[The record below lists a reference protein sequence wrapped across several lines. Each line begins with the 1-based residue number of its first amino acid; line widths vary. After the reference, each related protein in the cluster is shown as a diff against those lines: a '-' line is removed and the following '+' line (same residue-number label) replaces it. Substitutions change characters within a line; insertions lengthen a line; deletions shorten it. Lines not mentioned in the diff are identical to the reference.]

1 MPGLFEEFKRR
12 NVVRVGIAYVVA
24 SWLLLQVVDLVL
36 DAVAAPDWVMQ
47 VFLLAVAVGFPI
59 ALILSWAFEATPEG
73 IKREK
78 DVDRSQSITPQTG
91 QRLNRVTIV
100 ILIAAVALLL
110 TDKFVLQQDSP
121 ETAALPA
128 VSGPSVTPA
137 TEKSVAVLPFKAMS
151 RGPDDEYFAD
161 GLTEEILNALAQL
174 PELLVTARTSAFH
187 FKDKDLPIQE
197 IAGTLGVS
205 HIVEGSVRRDGERIR
220 ITAQLIRANDGFH
233 LWSNTYDRT
242 SADSFVVQ
250 SDIAE
255 KVAAALDVVLDEAR
269 RAKMRAVGLQDP
281 EAFVAY
287 QKGREL
293 FDEAHGT
300 RLENQNRALAEAN
313 VWFEQ
318 ATRLVPNFSDGY
330 RYHADYYTHLLTS
343 MATFEQPSVEMLTEA
358 ADAAERLEADFN
370 NAVRFAQTE
379 EQRLN
384 ATFDLAF
391 VTGKWRGLS
400 ALIDQVVVQ
409 PGCDAASW
417 LQVATFPFGRVID
430 VLEYSLDSI
439 ECNPLNFG
447 FWQESIRGQLW
458 LGDFDAAIA
467 TAREG
472 LQKIPHESLRDA
484 LVTALIAA
492 GRFDEAETI
501 IDRNL
506 QAEGNV
512 VAARLRL
519 AAKRGDQA
527 EATSLL
533 KRYMDEFAG
542 GSETTIAFIAITGD
556 RQRANQ
562 AAARV
567 DGRELGYMVLLETAY
582 ACLCGAPFDLDVT
595 PNFARMLDE
604 AEFAWPPES
613 PIDWPLKD
621 W

>member
-1 MPGLFEEFKRR
+1 MSGLFEELKRR

-24 SWLLLQVVDLVL
+24 AWLLLQVADLVL
-36 DAVAAPDWVMQ
+36 DNVAAPDWVMQ
-47 VFLLAVAVGFPI
+47 VFLLAVAIGFPI
-59 ALILSWAFEATPEG
+59 ALIFAWAFEATPEG

-78 DVDRSQSITPQTG
+78 DVDRSKSITPQTG
-91 QRLNRVTIV
+91 RRLDRAIIV

-110 TDKFVLQQDSP
+110 TDKFLLRQDSQQ
-121 ETAALPA
+121 TAAFPA
-128 VSGPSVTPA
+128 ASEFPVTQA
-137 TEKSVAVLPFKAMS
+137 KEKSVAVLPFKAMS

-161 GLTEEILNALAQL
+161 GLTEEILNALTQL

-197 IAGTLGVS
+197 IAGTLGVN

-242 SADSFVVQ
+242 RADSFAVQ
-250 SDIAE
+250 TDIAE

-269 RAKMRAVGLQDP
+269 RARMRAVGLQDP

-293 FDEAHGT
+293 FDQAHGS
-300 RLENQNRALAEAN
+300 RFESKDLAEAN
-313 VWFEQ
+313 VWFEL
-318 ATRLVPNFSDGY
+318 ATRLVPSFSDGY
-330 RYHADYYTHLLTS
+330 LNHADYYTHLLTA
-343 MATFEQPSVEMLTEA
+343 MATLDQPDVELLATA
-358 ADAAERLEADFN
+358 ADAAERQEADYK

-400 ALIDQVVVQ
+400 ALIDQVLVQ
-409 PGCDAASW
+409 PGCASPAW
-417 LQVATFPFGRVID
+417 LTVPTYPFGRIID
-430 VLEYSLDSI
+430 VLEDSRRNL
-439 ECNPLNFG
+439 ECNPLNFRP
-447 FWQESIRGQLW
+447 WQEAIRGQLW
-458 LGDFDAAIA
+458 LGDFDAAVA

-472 LQKIPHESLRDA
+472 LQKVPHEALRNN
-484 LVTALIAA
+484 LGWALIAA
-492 GRFDEAETI
+492 AKFDEAEAI
-501 IDRNL
+501 IDRDL
-506 QAEGNV
+506 QVEGNV
-512 VAARLRL
+512 ISTRLRL
-519 AAKRGDQA
+519 AATRGDQA
-527 EATSLL
+527 KATSLL
-533 KRYMDEFAG
+533 EAYLDEYAAGDESLIAYMA
-542 GSETTIAFIAITGD
+542 IAGD
-556 RQRANQ
+556 RQRANET
-562 AAARV
+562 AAKI
-567 DGRELGYMVLLETAY
+567 DGRTLGYMVLLESIY
-582 ACLCGAPFDLDVT
+582 ACNCGAPFDLDVT

-604 AEFAWPPES
+604 AELSWPPAS